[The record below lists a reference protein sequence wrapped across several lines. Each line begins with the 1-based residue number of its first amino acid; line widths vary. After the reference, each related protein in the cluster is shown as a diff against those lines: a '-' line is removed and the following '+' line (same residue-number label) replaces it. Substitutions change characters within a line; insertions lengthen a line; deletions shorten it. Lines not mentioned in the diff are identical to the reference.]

1 MTATTTPT
9 AVTAAAKT
17 FYVVF
22 SPRGFANEIAV
33 RSFATNAAADDFRVD
48 TDNDAN
54 SWTVAAGTNQHRRAV
69 AAYKANVAYAGTEYA
84 DDQGYGYKA

>member
-9 AVTAAAKT
+9 AVTAAART

-22 SPRGFANEIAV
+22 APRGFANEILV
-33 RSFATNAAADDFRVD
+33 RSFATKAAADDFRID

-54 SWTVAAGTNQHRRAV
+54 SWTEEAGTNMHRRAI

>member
-9 AVTAAAKT
+9 AVTATART

-22 SPRGFANEIAV
+22 APRGFANEILV
-33 RSFATNAAADDFRVD
+33 RSFATKAAADDFRID

-54 SWTVAAGTNQHRRAV
+54 SWAVAAGTNQHRRAV
-69 AAYKANVAYAGTEYA
+69 AAYKANVALHGTDYA
-84 DDQGYGYKA
+84 DYAGYGYEA

>member
-9 AVTAAAKT
+9 AVTATART

-33 RSFATNAAADDFRVD
+33 RSFATKAAADDFRID

-54 SWTVAAGTNQHRRAV
+54 SWTEEAGTNMHRRAV
-69 AAYKANVAYAGTEYA
+69 AAYRANVALHGTDYADYAG
-84 DDQGYGYKA
+84 YGF